1 MHMTTAQD
9 RTRSRGITTIELMAG
24 TALSLILLSSIV
36 TFQQAQ
42 LKANA
47 TQSLYS
53 ESQNITRT
61 AIDLMSRELRM
72 AAYDPKGTAIVPLSP
87 GPTCPGVVQGI
98 VSATPTSIRFQQD
111 LNNDGAIGAA
121 GEDVTYALSNGDLT
135 RKDGASAA
143 VSVVTGLGSSGLSF
157 RYFDGSN
164 PPIELVP
171 AGTPPA
177 LNQGQRACVNKIRMV
192 VSASIANPYNASLPL
207 LSSAESEVAIRN
219 RSLTCCF

>member
-1 MHMTTAQD
+1 MTT
-9 RTRSRGITTIELMAG
+9 RRHRPRSRGITTIELMAG
-24 TALSLILLSSIV
+24 TVLSLILLSCIV
-36 TFQQAQ
+36 SFQQAQ
-42 LKANA
+42 LKATA

-53 ESQNITRT
+53 ESQNVTRT

-98 VSATPTSIRFQQD
+98 VSATPTSVRFQQD
-111 LNNDGAIGAA
+111 LNYDGAISAA
-121 GEDVTYALSNGDLT
+121 GEDITYALSNGDLT
-135 RKDGASAA
+135 RKDGASAP

-192 VSASIANPYNASLPL
+192 VSASISNPYNASLPL